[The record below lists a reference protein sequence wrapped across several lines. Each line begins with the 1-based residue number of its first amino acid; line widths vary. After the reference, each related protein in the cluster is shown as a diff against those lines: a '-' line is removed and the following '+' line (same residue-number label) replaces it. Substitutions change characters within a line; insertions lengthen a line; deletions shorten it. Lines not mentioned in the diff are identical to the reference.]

1 MSAEER
7 ACSINA
13 KVCDAARARRKP
25 FVAWDQLPE
34 EKRQRLIAV
43 AERLNLEYGAAGDPP
58 SRGMHAL
65 EILCEDVVI
74 SQPVDMSEE
83 TIRAWAGRLAS
94 NICDAASIC
103 DAPSRGLPADE
114 PEVEVIHGTAVRA

>member
-1 MSAEER
+1 MTAEER
-7 ACSINA
+7 ARIIYAGYVN
-13 KVCDAARARRKP
+13 AARARRKP

-34 EKRQRLIAV
+34 EKRQRLIAA
-43 AERLNLEYGAAGDPP
+43 AERLALEYGAGGDPP

-83 TIRAWAGRLAS
+83 TIRAWAGGLAS

-114 PEVEVIHGTAVRA
+114 PEVEVIHGTADRA